1 MNQASGGSTILGQAA
16 AAAGAFRQDMLNF
29 RYMYPFKLARSISII
44 VFRFEYESNHEKARS
59 YELAKRLQQNTMTG
73 RRGSEVLTGSFEF

>member
-1 MNQASGGSTILGQAA
+1 MNQASGGSRILGQAA

-44 VFRFEYESNHEKARS
+44 VFRTEYESNHEKVRS

>member
-1 MNQASGGSTILGQAA
+1 MNEPSGGGRILWQAA

-29 RYMYPFKLARSISII
+29 RYMYPFKLARSITMI
-44 VFRFEYESNHEKARS
+44 VFRIEFESNDRKVRN